1 MARFSVSAV
10 AGEDQLGHVL
20 RAAREE
26 KRLTPTEVSRRLKLP
41 IKYLEALES
50 GRWHELPEGSYARL
64 FVRTYAKYLGLPT
77 EELLRKYPVPIRV
90 SLTPNH
96 HPTSV
101 RRVAYGRRI
110 LVVIGSLAIVLYLA
124 SQAWQAFQPTQLS
137 LLSPL
142 DAVTT
147 FTPSALVAGVT
158 KVGTVVT
165 VNGEVVEVSGEG
177 RFSLSL
183 ALSPGINTITVVAR
197 KAHSDPLTIVR
208 RVLYTAPASPST
220 DSKSLLP

>member
-10 AGEDQLGHVL
+10 AGENQLGQVL
-20 RAAREE
+20 RIAREE
-26 KRLTPTEVSRRLKLP
+26 KRLSPTEVSRRLKLP
-41 IKYLEALES
+41 IKYIEALEA

-64 FVRTYAKYLGLPT
+64 FVRTYAKYLGLPS
-77 EELLRKYPVPIRV
+77 EDLLLKYPVPARV
-90 SLTPNH
+90 SVTPNH
-96 HPTSV
+96 HPASM

-110 LVVIGSLAIVLYLA
+110 LVVVGALAIVLYLV

-137 LLSPL
+137 LSSPL

-147 FTPSALVAGVT
+147 FTPSALVSGVT
-158 KVGTVVT
+158 QVGTVVT

-177 RFSLSL
+177 RFSLSV

-197 KAHSDPLTIVR
+197 KTYSDPLTIVR
-208 RVLYTAPASPST
+208 RVLYTAPAGPSNE
-220 DSKSLLP
+220 SESLVP